1 MAHRRIRRNKKWLP
15 KMLFLIL
22 LVGAIVICYFVWDA
36 YFKVKE
42 NGQTEK
48 EETVSVIEEKKK
60 EEQKPEDVTEILV
73 QPEIT
78 KEEVPQ
84 FDEVDSNQNETIT
97 GVITYAGVSGEVLM
111 IRVNI
116 DQYLGSGSC
125 ELSLKQNGQEV
136 FTDRAGI
143 IDSAATA
150 TCEGFNV
157 PIKEIG
163 PGKVNIKIIVSSNDK
178 SGTINGE
185 VKI

>member
-1 MAHRRIRRNKKWLP
+1 MAHRRRRRNKKWLP
-15 KMLFLIL
+15 KLLFLIL

-36 YFKVKE
+36 YFKDKE

-48 EETVSVIEEKKK
+48 KETISVVEENNK
-60 EEQKPEDVTEILV
+60 EEQKSEDVTEILV

-163 PGKVNIKIIVSSNDK
+163 SGKVNIKIIVSSNDK

-185 VKI
+185 AEI